1 MAKLKGTAN
10 KESLQN
16 CVLTVPRKLKKF
28 GEIMQDLTA
37 QKSLSSLSPNE
48 QQGLIRRQK
57 DLIKERDLRHRFKSS
72 QNISGRKLKIEEF
85 PDIAAILEYEFG
97 EGGRIKRVGWLGIS
111 SKAKKRHTLPS
122 SRQCDKHEGRM
133 HAWLYS
139 P

>member
-48 QQGLIRRQK
+48 QRGLIRRRK
-57 DLIKERDLRHRFKSS
+57 DLSR
-72 QNISGRKLKIEEF
+72 N
-85 PDIAAILEYEFG
+85 
-97 EGGRIKRVGWLGIS
+97 VVLGID
-111 SKAKKRHTLPS
+111 S
-122 SRQCDKHEGRM
+122 SRLRTYQGE
-133 HAWLYS
+133 S
-139 P
+139 

>member
-48 QQGLIRRQK
+48 QRGLIRRRK
-57 DLIKERDLRHRFKSS
+57 DLIKERDLRHQFKSS

-97 EGGRIKRVGWLGIS
+97 EGGRIKRGGV
-111 SKAKKRHTLPS
+111 
-122 SRQCDKHEGRM
+122 
-133 HAWLYS
+133 AWNLIQS
-139 P
+139 